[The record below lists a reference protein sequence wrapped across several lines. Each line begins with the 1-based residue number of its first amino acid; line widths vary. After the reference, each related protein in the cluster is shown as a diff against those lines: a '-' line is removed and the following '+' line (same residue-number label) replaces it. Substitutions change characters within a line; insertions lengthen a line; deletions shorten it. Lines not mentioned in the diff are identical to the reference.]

1 MKGQE
6 EAQHF
11 LMLDLPEIYEDGED
25 VLAYTVY
32 IYNNNIIYHFV
43 ILYENILY
51 HIILCYIISYYV
63 MLCFTLR
70 FIFTFI
76 VIFYYF
82 LFCFVIFDGSK
93 IVGIRFSRV
102 LAAII
107 FQVYIYIY
115 IHT

>member
-1 MKGQE
+1 MK
-6 EAQHF
+6 
-11 LMLDLPEIYEDGED
+11 IY
-25 VLAYTVY
+25 Y
-32 IYNNNIIYHFV
+32 
-43 ILYENILY
+43 
-51 HIILCYIISYYV
+51 IILCYIISYYV

-107 FQVYIYIY
+107 FQVYIYTYTHDATPKCCFLFKFPWIDLPSG
-115 IHT
+115 H

>member
-25 VLAYTVY
+25 GLAYTVY
-32 IYNNNIIYHFV
+32 IYNNIIYHFV

-63 MLCFTLR
+63 MLCFTFR

-107 FQVYIYIY
+107 FQVYIYI
-115 IHT
+115 HT

>member
-1 MKGQE
+1 
-6 EAQHF
+6 
-11 LMLDLPEIYEDGED
+11 
-25 VLAYTVY
+25 
-32 IYNNNIIYHFV
+32 
-43 ILYENILY
+43 
-51 HIILCYIISYYV
+51 

-107 FQVYIYIY
+107 FQVYIYIHMTPLQNVVFFSNFRGLIY
-115 IHT
+115 HLVIDDSLLWEISPFFETTSIERSMGHL